1 MDEQIVLV
9 TGATG
14 FIGSAVI
21 RRLAG
26 RYKIVALDRPGGKDA
41 PASAERVDLDI
52 SSDESVAAA
61 MRTVR
66 DRYGERIASVI
77 HLAAYFDIT
86 GEPNPLYEKIT
97 VQGARRLIDGLQSF
111 QVEQFVFGSTM
122 LVHRPTDSPDKKINE
137 DSPIGPSWAYPES
150 KVRTE
155 ALLRER
161 HGAIPLVM
169 LRIAGVYD
177 DEGHSPF
184 ISEQIAG
191 IYEHRL
197 TAHLYPG
204 MLCAGQSFV
213 HLDDLTEAIA
223 DVVQKRRELPP
234 ALPLLIGE
242 PEAIGYGEV
251 QDIIG
256 RTLHGEDWSTLRIP
270 QSIAKAG
277 AWLENKALGEDSF
290 VKPWMIDESNAHYVL
305 DISRARRLLGWEP
318 KHSLRETLP

>member
-1 MDEQIVLV
+1 MAEGIVLV

-21 RRLAG
+21 ARLAKSY
-26 RYKIVALDRPGGKDA
+26 RVIALDRAGPPEPIM
-41 PASAERVDLDI
+41 PAEAVDFDL
-52 SSDESVAAA
+52 STDEGVAAA
-61 MRTVR
+61 LKTVR
-66 DRYGERIASVI
+66 ERYGERIASVI
-77 HLAAYFDIT
+77 HLAAYYDIT

-111 QVEQFVFGSTM
+111 QVEQFVFASTM

-155 ALLRER
+155 ALLHER

-223 DVVQKRRELPP
+223 DVVQKRGGAPSRIAIADRRAGSDRLWRGAGHHRPHASWTRLVDTADSAVDREGGGV
-234 ALPLLIGE
+234 AGE
-242 PEAIGYGEV
+242 
-251 QDIIG
+251 
-256 RTLHGEDWSTLRIP
+256 
-270 QSIAKAG
+270 QS
-277 AWLENKALGEDSF
+277 LG
-290 VKPWMIDESNAHYVL
+290 
-305 DISRARRLLGWEP
+305 
-318 KHSLRETLP
+318 